1 MCAVCVRYV
10 MTALTHTRTILLLSL
25 SLSFLPL
32 PPPPPPPPPRSYEK
46 EKQSHLKLFKTD
58 LKILRVTKALQNF
71 VHTKRKRGASD
82 PHKEQAAREEKKLV
96 HIEAAFRKKATKLKR
111 QHEEVLEQI
120 TAKRNE
126 NQYLGDQRKGLTS
139 TVSAR
144 KTIQESRSSG
154 GGVAKKTSRTQGRM
168 RAIRTRRKLIELAKS
183 QTDEVDF
190 LREVR
195 VSLSLSLLRALPP
208 CSPPL
213 SSLSLRRSPLSLFS
227 LSLSRVWVCVLCRSW
242 SGCGSGRSPRS
253 AKAWEGTDGPNPPI
267 SYYNF

>member
-1 MCAVCVRYV
+1 M
-10 MTALTHTRTILLLSL
+10 
-25 SLSFLPL
+25 
-32 PPPPPPPPPRSYEK
+32 
-46 EKQSHLKLFKTD
+46 KLFKTD

-144 KTIQESRSSG
+144 KTIQESRSNG

-195 VSLSLSLLRALPP
+195 ASRSLSLARAPSLLF
-208 CSPPL
+208 PPL
-213 SSLSLRRSPLSLFS
+213 FSFSPSLTPLPFLSPLS
-227 LSLSRVWVCVLCRSW
+227 RVCVCVLCRSW